1 MFATSY
7 SKLQMECMTHEE
19 ENELTAV
26 SGGSGVVKRLFIDLF
41 KKQCWLNND
50 IDLSTW
56 KINTF

>member
-26 SGGSGVVKRLFIDLF
+26 SGGSGVVKRLFIAFYL
-41 KKQCWLNND
+41 KNNAGG
-50 IDLSTW
+50 IMTLTYRLE
-56 KINTF
+56 K